1 MEGRAGR
8 LIGRRLLAGLLL
20 LVVFGWVASPGLAQA
35 ENPTPVATA
44 PAMASGGAITVLQS
58 TARADFPRALTFH
71 LQARSSAQI
80 VSIRIAYQI
89 QGDPVT
95 YIARVDFSPAST
107 VDATYTIDLTRQYYP
122 PGITVQY
129 RWQISDLSGAH
140 LVSQWYSLS
149 VTDPRF
155 FWRDRTSGPI
165 TLHWYQGDDSFADAV
180 LATANQALTTAS
192 RAAGQSSVRP
202 VQIYLYANSD
212 DFRGALGPGADQW
225 VGGQTFPLYRVV
237 LLLTPPDDVSQ
248 AQRSVA
254 HEMTHMAIDTTAEDP
269 YGALPTW
276 LSEGMAM
283 VAEGPMDP
291 VFVQAL
297 NSAARSGRLLS
308 IQSLSGNFPSSTE
321 EATLA
326 YAESGSIVDYF
337 IRTYGQQK
345 LAVLIRAFRAGSSSD
360 EAFRAAT
367 GLSTLEFQHA
377 WEASIGAV
385 PSGSTASSG
394 STAPSGPSGAGS
406 IITRI
411 IAAPVAFLL
420 RLLAAVL
427 QLFSMT
433 KS

>member
-1 MEGRAGR
+1 
-8 LIGRRLLAGLLL
+8 
-20 LVVFGWVASPGLAQA
+20 
-35 ENPTPVATA
+35 
-44 PAMASGGAITVLQS
+44 
-58 TARADFPRALTFH
+58 
-71 LQARSSAQI
+71 
-80 VSIRIAYQI
+80 
-89 QGDPVT
+89 
-95 YIARVDFSPAST
+95 
-107 VDATYTIDLTRQYYP
+107 
-122 PGITVQY
+122 
-129 RWQISDLSGAH
+129 
-140 LVSQWYSLS
+140 
-149 VTDPRF
+149 
-155 FWRDRTSGPI
+155 
-165 TLHWYQGDDSFADAV
+165 
-180 LATANQALTTAS
+180 
-192 RAAGQSSVRP
+192 
-202 VQIYLYANSD
+202 
-212 DFRGALGPGADQW
+212 
-225 VGGQTFPLYRVV
+225 
-237 LLLTPPDDVSQ
+237 
-248 AQRSVA
+248 
-254 HEMTHMAIDTTAEDP
+254 MTHMAIDTTAEDP